1 MKKNKKG
8 FTIVELVIVIAVI
21 GILSAIL
28 IPTFIGLTKNANEV
42 KLQENLNG
50 AYEAYAVTETEAEK
64 PASYELLDR
73 NKVVMA
79 TALID
84 ADGVTL
90 YMYKEVSEGKVAW
103 AEVTKQET
111 GTYTL
116 LNAEA
121 YNGYYAYKYTPAQ
134 QQGD

>member
-1 MKKNKKG
+1 MKRNNKKG

-28 IPTFIGLTKNANEV
+28 IPTFIGLTRNANEV

-50 AYEAYAVTETEAEK
+50 AYKAYAQTELDPEK
-64 PASYELLDR
+64 SVEYELLDQ

-90 YMYKEVSEGKVAW
+90 YMFDQQVEGKTDKW
-103 AEVTKQET
+103 AEADKQET

-121 YNGYYAYKYTPAQ
+121 YNGYYAYKYTPAA
-134 QQGD
+134 